1 MKILFKRKM
10 VAFVLSLSLLSLL
23 IPSGSFAQENDYEN
37 HWGKPMI
44 ERALEAGII
53 KGYLDGSVRPDN
65 SITRAEFFS
74 MVNNAFHFTETKS
87 IEYADVEDYMWYAP
101 VFKRASA
108 AGYLEKTDN
117 YIRPSDMITREEV
130 AIYLCTI
137 KSLDKAVLNSGI
149 TDLNQASYKGKAAI
163 LSILES
169 GIMKGTPENKF
180 YPKNRIKRAEA
191 LTAIISAVD
200 YDSGNLSFL
209 EPRTYGSEHVS
220 QLVSGNVL
228 VRSKDV
234 VLQNLD
240 IAGDLIIQKDIDG
253 GTVTLKNSTVKG
265 TIYVYGG
272 ELLMLID
279 DTINEIMVDNEVC
292 ASRLEARGTTVVDR
306 LSTETDV
313 TLTEG
318 RAYLSEDGFTTVI
331 VKSRIADGMNV
342 NLTGAKIALLQIENK
357 GVLVLTDSLTEIKKL
372 DVYGENT
379 RVKGNGFIEK
389 AYIKASGTVFDVKP
403 FDWEVHPGVKLPTVM
418 YL

>member
-1 MKILFKRKM
+1 MKSSFKRKI
-10 VAFVLSLSLLSLL
+10 VAMLISISLLTVFIST
-23 IPSGSFAQENDYEN
+23 GSFAEATDYEN
-37 HWGKPMI
+37 HWAKPMI
-44 ERALEAGII
+44 ERALEAEIL

-65 SITRAEFFS
+65 AITRAEFFS
-74 MVNNAFHFTETKS
+74 MVNNAFHFTATKS
-87 IEYADVEDYMWYAP
+87 IAYADVEDYMWYAP
-101 VFKRASA
+101 VFKKAAA
-108 AGYLEKTDN
+108 AGYLERTDN

-137 KSLDKAVLNSGI
+137 KSLDRAVLNSDI
-149 TDLNQASYKGKAAI
+149 TDLNQASAKGKAAI

-191 LTAIISAVD
+191 LTAIINAVD

-209 EPRTYGSEHVS
+209 EPKTYGSEHVA
-220 QLVSGNVL
+220 QLVNGNVL

-240 IAGDLIIQKDIDG
+240 IAGDLIIEKEIDG

-318 RAYLSEDGFTTVI
+318 RAYLSKDGFTTVI

-342 NLTGAKIALLQIENK
+342 NISGAKLALLQIENK
-357 GVLVLTDSLTEIKKL
+357 GVLVLTDSLTEIKKM
-372 DVYGENT
+372 DIYGENT
-379 RVKGNGFIEK
+379 RVKGNGFIER
-389 AYIKASGTVFDVKP
+389 AYIKASGTIFDVRP
-403 FDWEVHPGVKLPTVM
+403 YDWEVHAGVKLPTVM
-418 YL
+418 YP